1 MFPPIILDAVDNL
14 MHRYGRMKR
23 RIIAAYPIIEIIVEE
38 RTRTTNYQ
46 LFFINDEFLEI
57 QNPTYQYYS
66 KISHFDF
73 NGSEQRWSRDKRT
86 IFSIIEDLKD
96 CGLWEMVRNKDF
108 IKINEKNI
116 HSDKEALKKEIRDI
130 ID

>member
-14 MHRYGRMKR
+14 MHKYGRKKR
-23 RIIAAYPIIEIIVEE
+23 RITAAYPIIEITVEE
-38 RTRTTNYQ
+38 STRITCYQ
-46 LFFINDEFLEI
+46 LFFIDDEYLEI

-66 KISHFDF
+66 KISHYDF
-73 NGSEQRWSRDKRT
+73 KGSEQRWSRDKRT
-86 IFSIIEDLKD
+86 VFSIIEDLKD

-108 IKINEKNI
+108 IKINEKNT
-116 HSDKEALKKEIRDI
+116 HSDKEALKKEIGDI